1 MSARAA
7 AERAARAARRAQEEA
22 SAEAVVS
29 AWLRRGLL
37 TSGRHLAA
45 HLYGSNAGRVYTIE
59 PKALSVNNSPTMGD
73 AIDRLRAVRVAAE
86 AAIASNS
93 GTLTAVIDGAPV
105 RLLDAALTTTGV
117 VGWPAE

>member
-7 AERAARAARRAQEEA
+7 AAEKNLPDGRPYLVPGPRIFYSVADDLLGA
-22 SAEAVVS
+22 ST
-29 AWLRRGLL
+29 R
-37 TSGRHLAA
+37 
-45 HLYGSNAGRVYTIE
+45 SNAGRVYTIE